1 MPHYICCYRNNNRRN
16 GVFALILF
24 LFFSLRIVVP
34 FQKDER
40 KFGYLK

>member
-1 MPHYICCYRNNNRRN
+1 MAHYICCYRNNNICN
-16 GVFALILF
+16 GPFALILF
-24 LFFSLRIVVP
+24 FPLWIVVP